1 MDQRR
6 RGGLVEARRWL
17 EAAALRVQGSAARE
31 ALDMVDGH
39 V

>member
-6 RGGLVEARRWL
+6 WGGLVEARRWL
-17 EAAALRVQGSAARE
+17 EAAALRVQGSAPRE